1 MIGGPGSLGPCGR
14 MIATMR
20 PFLLWF
26 ALAAVGLAQGPR
38 VGPAAKPGPDDK
50 PAFPAPPSG
59 FDQAPSGGLA
69 GRIETFEYES
79 KTVGFRRKAEVY
91 LPPGYSSERKYPVL
105 FLLHGFGGNERV
117 WRMAGR
123 ADAILDNLIRQGK
136 AVPMVVVM
144 PNGRASLE
152 PNLANPLGGDV
163 AGDFARFER
172 DLVEDLLPAIE
183 ARYAVRRD
191 REGRAIAGLSM
202 GGGQALNVGLG
213 RSDLFAWVAAMAPAG
228 DPRRF
233 DALVADPRRLQ
244 LRLLWLSCGD
254 RDVLLGLAQGWRRR
268 FQEAGLEHVWHVG
281 PGIHNFEVWR
291 ADLYWL
297 AQRLFR

>member
-1 MIGGPGSLGPCGR
+1 
-14 MIATMR
+14 MR
-20 PFLLWF
+20 APLSWVLLC
-26 ALAAVGLAQGPR
+26 ALAFAHGPTAGPR
-38 VGPAAKPGPDDK
+38 PKLGPDDR

-59 FDQAPSGGLA
+59 YDQAPKDGLA
-69 GRIETFEYES
+69 DRVETFEYES
-79 KTVGFRRKAEVY
+79 KTVGFRRRAEVY
-91 LPPGYSSERKYPVL
+91 LPPGYSSEKRYPVL

-123 ADAILDNLIRQGK
+123 ADAILDNLIRDGK

-144 PNGRASLE
+144 PNGPASLD
-152 PNLANPLGGDV
+152 PNLSNPLGGDV
-163 AGDFARFER
+163 AGDFARFEK
-172 DLVEDLLPAIE
+172 DLAEDLLPAIE
-183 ARYAVRRD
+183 AKYSVRRD

-202 GGGQALNVGLG
+202 GGGQALGVGLG
-213 RSDLFAWVAAMAPAG
+213 RSDLFAWVAAMAPAA

-233 DALVADPRRLQ
+233 ESLVPDPKRLR
-244 LRLLWLSCGD
+244 LKLLWLSCGD
-254 RDVLLGLAQGWRRR
+254 RDVLLGVSQAWRRR

-281 PGIHNFEVWR
+281 PGLHNFEVWR

>member
-1 MIGGPGSLGPCGR
+1 MRSLCV
-14 MIATMR
+14 
-20 PFLLWF
+20 L
-26 ALAAVGLAQGPR
+26 LAALGTLALAQGPALPR
-38 VGPAAKPGPDDK
+38 PSQPGPEDK
-50 PAFPAPPSG
+50 PAFPSPPEG
-59 FDQAPSGGLA
+59 FDSVPERGLA
-69 GRIETFEYES
+69 GRVETFEYHS
-79 KTVGFRRKAEVY
+79 NAVGFARKAEVY
-91 LPPGYSSERKYPVL
+91 LPPGYSAARRYPVL

-136 AVPMVVVM
+136 AQPMVVVM

-152 PNLANPLGGDV
+152 RELANPLGGDV

-172 DLVEDLLPAIE
+172 DLVEDLLPAVE
-183 ARYAVRRD
+183 ARYSVRRD

-213 RSDLFAWVAAMAPAG
+213 RSDLFAWVGAMAPAG
-228 DPRRF
+228 NARPF
-233 DALVADPRRLQ
+233 ESLVPKPAELR

-254 RDVLLGLAQGWRRR
+254 RDVLLGLSQAWRRR
-268 FQEAGLEHVWHVG
+268 LKEAGVEHVWHVG
-281 PGIHNFEVWR
+281 PGIHSFAVWR